1 MGGLRMENEKELK
14 ITPTRKKQIESKK
27 KKQTRDGITGGIDY
41 CRTDTEILINAR
53 LKSEDCVPT

>member
-1 MGGLRMENEKELK
+1 MENEKELK